1 MCVTFAPTALL
12 PPGVVLSIRN
22 IRAVNNP
29 ADSLPAIGILAALG
43 AFGGVLNKFP
53 ALTTSG
59 SSTCFVVTAS
69 AGHQSM
75 EVVILTD
82 WREQFLRPYRVG
94 RLTRCSMRSR
104 NFSRGFVMA
113 PSRIELW
120 QQFFSP
126 LSSILRSRQHRKWG
140 ELLQQHYV
148 LVRRELAR
156 FRGGEANAAGD
167 GFLIAFDGPGREPI
181 RCGMGISRQVSR
193 PSSRNSWSEGARVD
207 ENSRLNWIRTPPGSS
222 QGVCG
227 EP

>member
-1 MCVTFAPTALL
+1 MAVSFGMTGWIYAVCVTFAPTALL

-29 ADSLPAIGILAALG
+29 ADSLPAIGILAAVG

-82 WREQFLRPYRVG
+82 WREQSLRPYRMG

-126 LSSILRSRQHRKWG
+126 ISSTLQSRQQRWVAGNGVNRCSNTMSLCEGVGAVPWPGG
-140 ELLQQHYV
+140 E
-148 LVRRELAR
+148 
-156 FRGGEANAAGD
+156 RGGGWFPD
-167 GFLIAFDGPGREPI
+167 RF
-181 RCGMGISRQVSR
+181 
-193 PSSRNSWSEGARVD
+193 
-207 ENSRLNWIRTPPGSS
+207 
-222 QGVCG
+222 
-227 EP
+227 

>member
-1 MCVTFAPTALL
+1 MTRWIYAVCVTM

-69 AGHQSM
+69 SRHQFL

-82 WREQFLRPYRVG
+82 WSEQFLRPYRVG

-104 NFSRGFVMA
+104 NFSRGFLMA
-113 PSRIELW
+113 PSQIE
-120 QQFFSP
+120 F
-126 LSSILRSRQHRKWG
+126 G
-140 ELLQQHYV
+140 
-148 LVRRELAR
+148 
-156 FRGGEANAAGD
+156 
-167 GFLIAFDGPGREPI
+167 
-181 RCGMGISRQVSR
+181 
-193 PSSRNSWSEGARVD
+193 
-207 ENSRLNWIRTPPGSS
+207 
-222 QGVCG
+222 
-227 EP
+227 

>member
-1 MCVTFAPTALL
+1 MAVSFGMTGWIYAVCVTFAPTALL

-29 ADSLPAIGILAALG
+29 ADSLPAIGILAAVG

-82 WREQFLRPYRVG
+82 WREQFMRPYRMG
-94 RLTRCSMRSR
+94 RLTRGSMRSR
-104 NFSRGFVMA
+104 NFSRGFIMA

-126 LSSILRSRQHRKWG
+126 ISSTLQSRQQRWVAGNGVNRCSNTMSLCEGVGAVPWPGG
-140 ELLQQHYV
+140 E
-148 LVRRELAR
+148 
-156 FRGGEANAAGD
+156 RGG
-167 GFLIAFDGPGREPI
+167 
-181 RCGMGISRQVSR
+181 
-193 PSSRNSWSEGARVD
+193 
-207 ENSRLNWIRTPPGSS
+207 GSF
-222 QGVCG
+222 
-227 EP
+227 PDRF

>member
-1 MCVTFAPTALL
+1 MPHTCLIPEGGFSICERNHGSPTVAVSFGYDMTRWIYAVCVTFAPTALL

-82 WREQFLRPYRVG
+82 WREQFLRPYRMG

-104 NFSRGFVMA
+104 NFSRGFVRCRA
-113 PSRIELW
+113 GSNFGNSSFHRYRRLYKAGSR
-120 QQFFSP
+120 
-126 LSSILRSRQHRKWG
+126 
-140 ELLQQHYV
+140 
-148 LVRRELAR
+148 
-156 FRGGEANAAGD
+156 D
-167 GFLIAFDGPGREPI
+167 G
-181 RCGMGISRQVSR
+181 
-193 PSSRNSWSEGARVD
+193 
-207 ENSRLNWIRTPPGSS
+207 
-222 QGVCG
+222 
-227 EP
+227 

>member
-1 MCVTFAPTALL
+1 VAVSFGMTGYLRCVCVTFAPTALL

-82 WREQFLRPYRVG
+82 WREQFLRPYRMG
-94 RLTRCSMRSR
+94 RLTRCSMGSR
-104 NFSRGFVMA
+104 NFHGDSSGAEPDRTLATVLFTDVVDSRKQAASENGVNCCSNTTSLCEGSWRGSVA
-113 PSRIELW
+113 
-120 QQFFSP
+120 
-126 LSSILRSRQHRKWG
+126 G
-140 ELLQQHYV
+140 
-148 LVRRELAR
+148 RRTR
-156 FRGGEANAAGD
+156 RG
-167 GFLIAFDGPGREPI
+167 
-181 RCGMGISRQVSR
+181 MVS
-193 PSSRNSWSEGARVD
+193 
-207 ENSRLNWIRTPPGSS
+207 
-222 QGVCG
+222 
-227 EP
+227 